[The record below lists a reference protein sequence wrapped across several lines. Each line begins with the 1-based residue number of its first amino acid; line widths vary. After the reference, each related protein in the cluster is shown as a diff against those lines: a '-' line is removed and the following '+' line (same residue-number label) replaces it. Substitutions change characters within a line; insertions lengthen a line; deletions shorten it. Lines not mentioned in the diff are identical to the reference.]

1 MNDKT
6 LASVVKGAREKIN
19 ISQRELSRITG
30 IDNNTI
36 AKIEKGERK
45 KPNVLSLKKLSSV
58 LNLSLEMLMELCEY
72 SKEEIDSTVNNSY
85 SSMVIKP
92 ENAPILVLDDIVNQM
107 QDELYMKMVIKELLD
122 NCDLEELNFISE
134 LNKKDKT
141 RVIKV
146 IKNYVRD
153 NEKEI
158 KKQKQSLDDLK
169 KLLTEEE

>member
-1 MNDKT
+1 
-6 LASVVKGAREKIN
+6 
-19 ISQRELSRITG
+19 
-30 IDNNTI
+30 
-36 AKIEKGERK
+36 
-45 KPNVLSLKKLSSV
+45 
-58 LNLSLEMLMELCEY
+58 MELCEY

-122 NCDLEELNFISE
+122 NYDLEELNFISE

>member
-1 MNDKT
+1 
-6 LASVVKGAREKIN
+6 
-19 ISQRELSRITG
+19 
-30 IDNNTI
+30 
-36 AKIEKGERK
+36 
-45 KPNVLSLKKLSSV
+45 
-58 LNLSLEMLMELCEY
+58 
-72 SKEEIDSTVNNSY
+72 
-85 SSMVIKP
+85 
-92 ENAPILVLDDIVNQM
+92 
-107 QDELYMKMVIKELLD
+107 MVIKELLD
-122 NCDLEELNFISE
+122 KYDLEELNFISE